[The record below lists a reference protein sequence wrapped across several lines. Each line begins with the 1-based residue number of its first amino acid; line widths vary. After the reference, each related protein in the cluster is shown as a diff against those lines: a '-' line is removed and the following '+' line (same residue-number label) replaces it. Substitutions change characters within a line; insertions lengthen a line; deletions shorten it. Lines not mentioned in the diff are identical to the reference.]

1 MEESIDVDGC
11 LRRWKEGDE
20 AAAEELIQHLFPV
33 ISKIVRTHLPRRD
46 DEKDLVQEILM
57 KTFAK
62 LHQFK
67 GDAPITHWVSRLAL
81 TTCLDRLRAQKIR
94 PEIRQAD
101 LTPEESD
108 VFDAAWLTGSS
119 PDAGAAIAARDL
131 VDKILSSLS
140 PEDRSLILM
149 VDLEGRSLQEI
160 ADAMGW
166 SISKVKMRLFRVR
179 PQLRQM
185 IQRLEN
191 ENEQN

>member
-1 MEESIDVDGC
+1 MDDILDVDGC
-11 LRRWKEGDE
+11 LRRWKDGDE
-20 AAAEELIQHLFPV
+20 AAAEELIGHLYPV

-57 KTFAK
+57 KTFSK
-62 LHQFK
+62 LHQYK

-94 PEIRQAD
+94 PEIRRSD

-108 VFDAAWLTGSS
+108 VFDAAWLSGSS
-119 PDAGAAIAARDL
+119 PDASGAIAARDL
-131 VDKILSSLS
+131 VDKILASLS

-160 ADAMGW
+160 SETTGW
-166 SISKVKMRLFRVR
+166 TISKIKMRLFRVR

-185 IQRLEN
+185 IHKLE
-191 ENEQN
+191 ERK

>member
-1 MEESIDVDGC
+1 MDESIDVDGC

-20 AAAEELIQHLFPV
+20 AAAEELIQHLFPI

-57 KTFAK
+57 KTFSK

-108 VFDAAWLTGSS
+108 VFDAAWLTGST

-160 ADAMGW
+160 ADATGW

-179 PQLRQM
+179 PHLRQM

>member
-1 MEESIDVDGC
+1 MDEPIDIDGC

-20 AAAEELIQHLFPV
+20 AAAEELIRHLFPV

-57 KTFAK
+57 KTFSR
-62 LHQFK
+62 LHQYK

-94 PEIRQAD
+94 PEVRLAD
-101 LTPEESD
+101 LTPEESE

-119 PDAGAAIAARDL
+119 PDASEAIAARDL

-160 ADAMGW
+160 SDTTGW
-166 SISKVKMRLFRVR
+166 SISKIKMRLFRVR

-185 IQRLEN
+185 IHKLE
-191 ENEQN
+191 ERK

>member
-1 MEESIDVDGC
+1 MDEDIDVNGC
-11 LRRWKEGDE
+11 LRRWKQGDE
-20 AAAEELIQHLFPV
+20 AAAEELIRHLFPV
-33 ISKIVRTHLPRRD
+33 ISRIVRTHLPRRD

-57 KTFAK
+57 KTFSK

-94 PEIRQAD
+94 PELRLAD
-101 LTPEESD
+101 LTPEDSET
-108 VFDAAWLTGSS
+108 FDAAWLTGSS
-119 PDAGAAIAARDL
+119 PDAGDAIAARDL
-131 VDKILSSLS
+131 VEKILAPLS

-160 ADAMGW
+160 ADATGW
-166 SISKVKMRLFRVR
+166 SISKIKMRLFRIR

-185 IQRLEN
+185 VNKLE
-191 ENEQN
+191 ERK

>member
-1 MEESIDVDGC
+1 MDDTLDVDGC
-11 LRRWKEGDE
+11 LRRWKDGDE
-20 AAAEELIQHLFPV
+20 AAAEQLIRHLFPV
-33 ISKIVRTHLPRRD
+33 ISRIVRTHLPRRD

-57 KTFAK
+57 KTFSR
-62 LHQFK
+62 LHQYK

-94 PEIRQAD
+94 PEIRRSD

-108 VFDAAWLTGSS
+108 VFEAAWLSGSS
-119 PDAGAAIAARDL
+119 PDAGSAIAARDL
-131 VDKILSSLS
+131 VDKILASLS

-160 ADAMGW
+160 SETTGW
-166 SISKVKMRLFRVR
+166 SISKIKMRLFRVR

-185 IQRLEN
+185 IQKLEERN
-191 ENEQN
+191 

>member
-1 MEESIDVDGC
+1 MDEAMDVAGC
-11 LRRWKEGDE
+11 LQRWKEGDE
-20 AAAEELIQHLFPV
+20 VAAEELIRHLFPV

-62 LHQFK
+62 LHQYK

-94 PEIRQAD
+94 PEVRQAD
-101 LTPEESD
+101 LTPDESD
-108 VFDAAWLTGSS
+108 VFDAAWMTGSS
-119 PDAGAAIAARDL
+119 PDASEAIAARDV

-160 ADAMGW
+160 SDTTGW
-166 SISKVKMRLFRVR
+166 SISKIKMRLFRIR

-185 IQRLEN
+185 IQKLE
-191 ENEQN
+191 ERK

>member
-1 MEESIDVDGC
+1 MDEAIDVNGC
-11 LRRWKEGDE
+11 LQRWKKGDE
-20 AAAEELIQHLFPV
+20 SAAEELIRHLYPV

-57 KTFAK
+57 KTFSR
-62 LHQFK
+62 LHQYK

-94 PEIRQAD
+94 PEVRRSD

-119 PDAGAAIAARDL
+119 PDAGDAIAARDL

-160 ADAMGW
+160 SETTGW
-166 SISKVKMRLFRVR
+166 SISKIKMRLFRVR

-185 IQRLEN
+185 IHKLE
-191 ENEQN
+191 ERK

>member
-1 MEESIDVDGC
+1 MDEAMDTDGC
-11 LRRWKEGDE
+11 LRRWNNGDE
-20 AAAEELIQHLFPV
+20 AAAEELIQHLYPV

-57 KTFAK
+57 KTFTK
-62 LHQFK
+62 LHQYK

-94 PEIRQAD
+94 PEIRRAD
-101 LTPEESD
+101 LTPEESE

-119 PDAGAAIAARDL
+119 PDASEAIAARDL
-131 VDKILSSLS
+131 VDKILASLS

-160 ADAMGW
+160 SDSTGW
-166 SISKVKMRLFRVR
+166 SISKIKMRLFRVR
-179 PQLRQM
+179 PQLRQL
-185 IQRLEN
+185 IQKLE
-191 ENEQN
+191 E

>member
-1 MEESIDVDGC
+1 MDEPINIADC
-11 LRRWKEGDE
+11 LLRWKEGDE
-20 AAAEELIQHLFPV
+20 AAAEELIRHLFPV

-62 LHQFK
+62 LHQYK
-67 GDAPITHWVSRLAL
+67 GDAPITHWVSRLAV

-94 PEIRQAD
+94 PEVRYAD
-101 LTPEESD
+101 LTPDESD
-108 VFDAAWLTGSS
+108 VFDAAWMTGSS
-119 PDAGAAIAARDL
+119 PDASEAIAARDV

-160 ADAMGW
+160 SETTGW
-166 SISKVKMRLFRVR
+166 SISKIKMRLFRIR

-185 IQRLEN
+185 IQKLE
-191 ENEQN
+191 ERK